1 VSTPT
6 GNKLTVITVPALLII
21 TAYFAMPHASA
32 LPATLVAKLPL
43 APYLMFAGAAA
54 LGILYDRHRMVLTSL
69 ALAVSY
75 WILSGSVS
83 ENFRVDQHA
92 QLLYCVVGLLLPI
105 NLALICGQKES
116 KPLSIEGIIAF
127 SVIACQVAIAFLLV
141 KTYPE
146 LIRSIALFEVLPN
159 VELNNSLQI
168 PQMIFLCYLLA
179 TGYAV
184 CKFLE
189 KKSVFESAFIGCLI
203 ASGLFFHTGLEYPN
217 AALYMT
223 LAGFIPIVAIV
234 QNAYFIAYMDELTDL
249 PGRRALNEEMARLR
263 GNYSIAMLDVDHF
276 KKFNDTYGHDIG
288 DQVLRMVGSKI
299 RGIGG
304 GGKPYRYGGEEFAI
318 LFPNKSTKTSFPHL
332 SNLRE
337 EIDGTR
343 MVLRNQSKTADAK
356 IKKKPK
362 KKITPWQEVHVTISI
377 GVAERSKSLIE
388 AMDVIKGADQALY
401 HAKGKGRNRISQYA
415 A

>member
-6 GNKLTVITVPALLII
+6 GNKLTIIAVPALLII

-32 LPATLVAKLPL
+32 LPPALVAKLPL

-69 ALAVSY
+69 ALGISY
-75 WILSGSVS
+75 WILNGSVS
-83 ENFRVDQHA
+83 ENFRIDQQA

-105 NLALICGQKES
+105 NLAIIAAQKES
-116 KPLSIEGIIAF
+116 KPFSIQGLIAF
-127 SVIACQVAIAFLLV
+127 SVIACQATIAFFLV
-141 KTYPE
+141 STYPE
-146 LIRSIALFEVLPN
+146 LIRSTALFEIIASS
-159 VELNNSLQI
+159 ELNNSLQM
-168 PQMIFLCYLLA
+168 PQMIFTCYLLA
-179 TGYAV
+179 TGYAIWTYL
-184 CKFLE
+184 K
-189 KKSVFESAFIGCLI
+189 KKSVFEGAFICTLI
-203 ASGLFFHTGLEYPN
+203 ASGFFFHTGLEYPN

-223 LAGFIPIVAIV
+223 LAGFIPVAAIV

-337 EIDGTR
+337 KIDGTR
-343 MVLRNQSKTADAK
+343 MVLRNQSKTTNIK
-356 IKKKPK
+356 NKKKPQK
-362 KKITPWQEVHVTISI
+362 QTIPWQEVHVTISI

-388 AMDVIKGADQALY
+388 ATDVIKGADQALY
-401 HAKGKGRNRISQYA
+401 HAKEKGRNRISQYA